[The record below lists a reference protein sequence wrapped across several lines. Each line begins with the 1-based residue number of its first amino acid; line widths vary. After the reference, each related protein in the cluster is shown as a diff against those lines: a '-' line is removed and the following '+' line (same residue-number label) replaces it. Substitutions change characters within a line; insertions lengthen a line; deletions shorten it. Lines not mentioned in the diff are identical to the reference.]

1 MIPAETL
8 TAIAD
13 AAATLPVLDDA
24 GLAQLRAAWPGL
36 HLTLCSDNDVP
47 ARVPAMH
54 ERPGFNLYLVNGGG
68 VVSASALTTPAPPL
82 RGGREHCLTLTNDP
96 EVAIGVVLAWVDEE

>member
-13 AAATLPVLDDA
+13 AAAALPALEDA
-24 GLAQLRAAWPGL
+24 GLERLRAGWPGL

-47 ARVPAMH
+47 ARLPPVL
-54 ERPGFNLYLVNGGG
+54 ERPGFNLYLVNG
-68 VVSASALTTPAPPL
+68 S
-82 RGGREHCLTLTNDP
+82 EHCLSLTNDP
-96 EVAIGVVLAWVDEE
+96 AVAIGVVLAWVDQA